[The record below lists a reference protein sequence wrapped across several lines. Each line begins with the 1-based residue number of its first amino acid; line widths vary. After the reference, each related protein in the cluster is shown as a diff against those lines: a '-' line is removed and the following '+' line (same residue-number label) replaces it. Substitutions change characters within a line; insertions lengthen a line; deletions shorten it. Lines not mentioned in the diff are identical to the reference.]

1 MKAKAMKRA
10 LLLLGITA
18 GACVHA
24 QQAPAASCPPMSNV
38 AQLSADGSVDVQQ
51 DVMRM
56 TLSTSKQGSNA
67 NQVQKQLKQ
76 ALDAAL
82 QLANAQAKPEALN
95 VKTGNFNI
103 YPSSNR
109 NGQITVWQGSAE
121 LVLSGTDMAR
131 ISAVADKIRTL
142 TIANISFDMSKALR
156 RKAEEQAQALAIA
169 DFRAKAQT
177 IARSFGFSDYSLRE
191 VAVNANGNSNAWNSN
206 AWQSEMR
213 AMPLAANSEA
223 SDATLATQPGKT
235 TVHVVVSGSVQ
246 MK

>member
-1 MKAKAMKRA
+1 MKAQAMKRA

-109 NGQITVWQGSAE
+109 NGQITAWQGSAE

-177 IARSFGFSDYSLRE
+177 IARSFGFSACGKLPSTPT
-191 VAVNANGNSNAWNSN
+191 VT
-206 AWQSEMR
+206 
-213 AMPLAANSEA
+213 
-223 SDATLATQPGKT
+223 ATLGTATPGSLKCAPCLWQP
-235 TVHVVVSGSVQ
+235 TVKPAMLLWLPSPEKQ
-246 MK
+246 RCMWW